1 MKTEKMILT
10 IAIALVLT
18 AVSCKE
24 KPLPDTSDS
33 VKASDTSVVTD
44 TSVDN
49 NLGRH
54 STVLRDMDQAVCGCH

>member
-44 TSVDN
+44 T
-49 NLGRH
+49 
-54 STVLRDMDQAVCGCH
+54 